1 MIIRAVARLPYLT
14 KTYKKG
20 YFGQPPSTER
30 KVIDFSNKSW
40 RHKMAFKK
48 TATKASP
55 RNTLSKKVKAAPA
68 GVRARSE
75 TLALSSAS
83 PSFTVNDLEKSLA
96 WYRDIL
102 GLVVEERWEHGGKLA
117 GVELRA
123 GGVSFMIGQDD
134 WKKGRDRRKGEG
146 FRLYCTTTQD
156 VDALAER
163 IEARGGKL
171 DQEPRDQ
178 PWGTRDFALTDP
190 DGFKITI
197 GADTTKR

>member
-1 MIIRAVARLPYLT
+1 
-14 KTYKKG
+14 
-20 YFGQPPSTER
+20 
-30 KVIDFSNKSW
+30 
-40 RHKMAFKK
+40 MAFKK

-55 RNTLSKKVKAAPA
+55 RNTLSKKAKAAPA
-68 GVRARSE
+68 GVRPRSE
-75 TLALSSAS
+75 TLKISSAS

-102 GLVVEERWEHGGKLA
+102 GLVIEERWEREGRLT
-117 GVELRA
+117 GVALRA
-123 GGVSFMIGQDD
+123 GGVTFMIGQDD

-171 DQEPRDQ
+171 DQGPRDQ

-197 GADTTKR
+197 GADTTKH